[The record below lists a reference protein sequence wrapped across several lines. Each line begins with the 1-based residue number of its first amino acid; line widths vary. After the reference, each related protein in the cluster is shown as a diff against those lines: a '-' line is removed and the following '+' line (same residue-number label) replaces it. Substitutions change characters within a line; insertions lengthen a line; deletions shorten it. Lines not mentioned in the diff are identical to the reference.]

1 METLHFAGIAIF
13 VVLAPFVV
21 IALVF
26 VGLITLTAALEK
38 RLVWPYVPEG
48 LAVPGSMPGLN
59 AYAQVAGS
67 AATEMGFV
75 WIGAFGDGKGKLYK
89 LRYNFFL
96 SPERDI
102 VALVGNGTM
111 ASVPSQSTWL
121 YTLQEDGRAVATVDS
136 QSAVET
142 DLTGLTNSAL
152 AAGVGFYTL
161 VMAHRRRTAS
171 CAARLFS
178 PTDPLSELRAFR
190 QSRTERL
197 CMLGEASFL
206 DASRA
211 AWRYTAKGAAR
222 LAVRQYFMG
231 LRRSFL
237 PDKIRP
243 AENSVRR

>member
-1 METLHFAGIAIF
+1 MEALYLVVLPIVGIALFFI
-13 VVLAPFVV
+13 VV
-21 IALVF
+21 
-26 VGLITLTAALEK
+26 ITLTAAVEK
-38 RLVWPYVPEG
+38 RLVWPYVPEA
-48 LAVPGSMPGLN
+48 LAPLESLPPLN
-59 AYAQVAGS
+59 AYAHVAGS
-67 AATEMGFV
+67 AATEMGFH

-102 VALVGNGTM
+102 LALVGNGTM
-111 ASVPSQSTWL
+111 ASVPTQSTWL
-121 YTLQEDGRAVATVDS
+121 YSLREDGRAVATVDS

-152 AAGVGFYTL
+152 AAGVGFYAL

-171 CAARLFS
+171 CAVQPFS
-178 PTDPLSELRAFR
+178 LTDPLGELRAFR

-197 CMLGEASFL
+197 CVLGEASFL
-206 DASRA
+206 DATRTG
-211 AWRYTAKGAAR
+211 WRYTAKGAAR

-243 AENSVRR
+243 AESSARR